1 MPLSDL
7 KIPPFRY
14 FPTDLL
20 EKQGPKQ
27 WARLR
32 LLQACERLK
41 IPHAEWPPFK
51 GVGLAPE
58 YDQSYGSQIPFFLPD
73 FHGLYETEAEWRERA
88 RLSFEAFLDEQT
100 AWTRKL
106 FRGGLNRLTKI
117 RRTRGKVPLELRY
130 EWGAQRYCLK
140 KQYKE
145 MSTDVYTAE
154 QIRKI
159 VTAIFREA
167 DLPERT

>member
-14 FPTDLL
+14 FATDLL

-32 LLQACERLK
+32 LLQACERLG
-41 IPHAEWPPFK
+41 IPPTEWPPIK
-51 GVGLAPE
+51 GIGLAPE
-58 YDQSYGSQIPFFLPD
+58 YDQSYSTKIPFFLPA
-73 FHGLYETEAEWRERA
+73 FHGLYESEAEWRERS
-88 RLSFEAFLDEQT
+88 RKEFEVFMDEQ
-100 AWTRKL
+100 AQWIRKM
-106 FRGGLNRLTKI
+106 FHGSIGGLTKI
-117 RRTRGKVPLELRY
+117 RPIRGKVPLELRY
-130 EWGAQRYCLK
+130 EWAAQRYCLK